1 MMNEKEMKM
10 FETCVSQLVKMH
22 LGNDYHR
29 TEWCNGTLFVECT
42 IAEAVSVETMLLKRK
57 IGGIIMSRV
66 GNETAYDFV

>member
-1 MMNEKEMKM
+1 MMNRKGYEM
-10 FETCVSQLVKMH
+10 FETCVSQLVKIH
-22 LGNDYHR
+22 LGNEYHR